1 MTGAESDA
9 LVSPQTFL
17 ATGDARPPAARLGVA
32 VVRDLV
38 SAIVTGEVAAGSF
51 LPPEGDLCTH
61 FGVSRTVIRE
71 SVKRIE
77 EKGLVRVEH
86 GRGTTVQ
93 PSTSW
98 NILDPVVLS
107 ALADND
113 DSLGFLDQLAVVR
126 TALEGSMS
134 AQAATLRTDAQLAE
148 LTTALER
155 MRTSLHDRDAFQ
167 QADADFHGLVM
178 TMSGNLLA
186 ASMTKILFDRA
197 RESARFTGN
206 ATEAAF
212 ALSLSEHQGV
222 LEAIAAGHPADAEAR
237 MRSHIIDAWERRR
250 GYAAPRLP

>member
-1 MTGAESDA
+1 MEETPETAVKQQS
-9 LVSPQTFL
+9 FL
-17 ATGDARPPAARLGVA
+17 GRADARRPAARLGVA

-38 SAIVTGEVAAGSF
+38 SAIVTGEVTPGSF
-51 LPPEGDLCTH
+51 LPPEAELCTH

-134 AQAATLRTDAQLAE
+134 AQAAALRTDEQLAA
-148 LTTALER
+148 LRAAFTTMA
-155 MRTSLHDRDAFQ
+155 TSLTDGEAFQ
-167 QADADFHGLVM
+167 QADADFHFLVM

-186 ASMTKILFDRA
+186 ASMTKILFERA
-197 RESARFTGN
+197 RESARFTSN

-212 ALSLSEHQGV
+212 RATLDEHGRV
-222 LEAIAAGHPADAEAR
+222 LEAIAAGDSAGAEAC
-237 MRSHIIDAWERRR
+237 MRSHIIEAWNRRR
-250 GYAAPRLP
+250 LPTATAR